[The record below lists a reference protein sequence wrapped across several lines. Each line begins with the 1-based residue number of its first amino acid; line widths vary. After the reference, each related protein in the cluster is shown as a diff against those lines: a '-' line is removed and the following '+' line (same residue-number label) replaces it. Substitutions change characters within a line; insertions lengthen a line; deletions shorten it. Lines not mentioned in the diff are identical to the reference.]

1 MFALALAVLSAGS
14 HGCKQRERVEPDAAS
29 VPAAR
34 PNVALTALRAARVP
48 ALARAIVREGH
59 VERCE
64 ALGDAQLSPS
74 RAATPDTIFH
84 AASLGKPIVGV
95 AVMKLVEDGLI
106 GLDDDVAKSLPF
118 PVSHPARGAAPITLR
133 RLLTHTASLH
143 DRFDLLARASA
154 PGEAP
159 IGLSPFLGSY
169 LAKMTPES
177 FLREPPGTTKE
188 YSNVGVAL
196 AALVVESLRKEPFD
210 IVARRTIFEPLRMN
224 AAFRT
229 SAFDAANV
237 ATPHVSVAD
246 RFEPRPLLGRAV
258 YPACDL
264 RASASAL
271 GRFVLAMLRGGELE
285 GARVLSKASV
295 DTMLAS
301 ELGWQLVRLEGRALV
316 GHEGEDDGAS
326 AAMFI
331 DRERAAGAVVLAN
344 GDAFTSG
351 DASRV
356 NAINALVASSLR
368 GE

>member
-1 MFALALAVLSAGS
+1 MLAAALAVSVAT
-14 HGCKQRERVEPDAAS
+14 HACKRSERVDPDAGS

-34 PNVALTALRAARVP
+34 APNVALTALRAARVP
-48 ALARAIVREGH
+48 AVARAIVREGR

-64 ALGDAQLSPS
+64 AFGDAHLSPA
-74 RAATPDTIFH
+74 RGATPDTVFH

-133 RLLTHTASLH
+133 RLLTHTASVH
-143 DRFDLLARASA
+143 DRLGVLARASA
-154 PGEAP
+154 AGEPP

-169 LAKMTPES
+169 LAKKTPES

-196 AALVVESLRKEPFD
+196 AALVVESVRKEPFD
-210 IVARRTIFEPLRMN
+210 VVARRTIFEPLRMN

-229 SAFDAANV
+229 SAFEPATV
-237 ATPHVSVAD
+237 ATPHVWGAD

-258 YPACDL
+258 YPASDL

-285 GARVLSKASV
+285 GARVLSTASV
-295 DTMLAS
+295 VTMLEA
-301 ELGWQLVRLEGRALV
+301 ELGWQLVRLDGRALV

-356 NAINALVASSLR
+356 NALNALVSSSLR
-368 GE
+368 GD